1 MTTSSPVLGAQL
13 AALDA
18 MTSRLVGPEGDE
30 IRACVHRLVAIAGAA
45 EVAVTVAPADD
56 AALKAR
62 AGAELEHLVAAIV
75 RLTGLAGSGTEAGT
89 EAGNE
94 AGNDALRGIDVAS
107 VLDQMRAFAA
117 YLRAPTGETRAKIRQ
132 LAAGLPG
139 SGVAPRSPREAW
151 IESLAMDAA
160 RSRGLA
166 GDELYEVVER
176 AARALALP
184 VRELELAAQ
193 QDAARAQTAARL
205 APLLDAVIASGS
217 AVGPALAEQRSEI
230 AHAFLRVDLA
240 HVATGLRAL
249 SAWLATSAPD
259 PVAHVA
265 RLRDQLAAAL
275 GPPTLFEPAAG
286 DADRRFRLER
296 AVAAA
301 IDRAVRERAAARRSG
316 AR

>member
-1 MTTSSPVLGAQL
+1 
-13 AALDA
+13 

-45 EVAVTVAPADD
+45 EVAVTVAPTDD
-56 AALKAR
+56 AALQAR

-75 RLTGLAGSGTEAGT
+75 RLTGRAGSGTEAGIEVGIEVGI
-89 EAGNE
+89 EAGT
-94 AGNDALRGIDVAS
+94 DALRGIDVAS

-139 SGVAPRSPREAW
+139 SGVAPQSPREAW

-166 GDELYEVVER
+166 GDELYDVVER

-240 HVATGLRAL
+240 HMATGLRAL

-286 DADRRFRLER
+286 DDDRRTRLER

-301 IDRAVRERAAARRSG
+301 VDRAVRERAAAPRSG
-316 AR
+316 VR

>member
-1 MTTSSPVLGAQL
+1 MATSSPVLGAQL

-18 MTSRLVGPEGDE
+18 MTSRLVGPDGDE

-45 EVAVTVAPADD
+45 EVAVTVAAIDD

-62 AGAELEHLVAAIV
+62 AGAELEHLVAAIG
-75 RLTGLAGSGTEAGT
+75 RLTGLAGAGT
-89 EAGNE
+89 E

-240 HVATGLRAL
+240 HIATGLRAL

-265 RLRDQLAAAL
+265 LLRDQLAAAL

-286 DADRRFRLER
+286 DTDRRARLDR

-301 IDRAVRERAAARRSG
+301 IDRAVRERAAAPRSG